1 MGAPTKISVILLIM
15 CTHFRQSGIEI
26 LMKHQLINGSGRSH
40 IASFLRVNRR
50 SKRLPSGQTV
60 FHALGMTDHKME
72 HSLTSKV
79 FFFFRNDEIS
89 TIKRI
94 NCITLHITYI
104 SFIRHSGF
112 SAIRINLSPFT
123 KDFRA
128 EEHNDE
134 SIDLFF
140 SGLHESVGLV
150 TS

>member
-1 MGAPTKISVILLIM
+1 
-15 CTHFRQSGIEI
+15 
-26 LMKHQLINGSGRSH
+26 MKHQLINGSGRSH

-72 HSLTSKV
+72 HRLTNNQQS

-94 NCITLHITYI
+94 NCIILHIRYI